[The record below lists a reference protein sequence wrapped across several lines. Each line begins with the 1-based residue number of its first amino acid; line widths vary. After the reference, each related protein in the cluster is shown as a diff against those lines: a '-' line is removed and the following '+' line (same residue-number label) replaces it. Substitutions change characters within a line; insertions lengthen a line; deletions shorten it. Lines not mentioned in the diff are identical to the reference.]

1 MVDTTLLDKLNL
13 IYKFVKDNSFTF
25 LIVLLIIIILL
36 DFIYGNNSKQTKI
49 LYICIMILTL
59 VYGLFEYYKPLL
71 NILDIYITYIFKL
84 TYFPSIIDY
93 FSMIIITIIVEIY
106 SIKKLNGVQKNIN
119 IWISIIIELLFI
131 INIIALNNINIDLNN
146 ITSIY
151 ENDLLLSIF
160 QISSIVFM
168 IWIIYNLLTYLIK
181 SFLNKRIEMPKL
193 NDYYE

>member
-1 MVDTTLLDKLNL
+1 MVDTTLLDKINL

-36 DFIYGNNSKQTKI
+36 DFIYGNNTKQTKI

-106 SIKKLNGVQKNIN
+106 SIKKLNSVQKNIN
-119 IWISIIIELLFI
+119 LWISIIIELLFI

-160 QISSIVFM
+160 QISSILFM

>member
-1 MVDTTLLDKLNL
+1 M
-13 IYKFVKDNSFTF
+13 
-25 LIVLLIIIILL
+25 L
-36 DFIYGNNSKQTKI
+36 DFIYGNNTKQTKI
-49 LYICIMILTL
+49 LYICIMILIL

-106 SIKKLNGVQKNIN
+106 SIKKLNSVQKNIN

-160 QISSIVFM
+160 QISSIIFM

>member
-25 LIVLLIIIILL
+25 LIILLIIIILL
-36 DFIYGNNSKQTKI
+36 DFIYGNNTKQTKI
-49 LYICIMILTL
+49 LYICIMILIL

-106 SIKKLNGVQKNIN
+106 SIKKLNSVQKNIN

-160 QISSIVFM
+160 QISSIIFM

>member
-25 LIVLLIIIILL
+25 LIVLLTIIILL
-36 DFIYGNNSKQTKI
+36 DFIYGNNTKQTKI
-49 LYICIMILTL
+49 LYICIMILIL

-93 FSMIIITIIVEIY
+93 FSMIFITIIIEIY
-106 SIKKLNGVQKNIN
+106 SIKKLNSVQKNIN

-160 QISSIVFM
+160 QISSILFM

>member
-13 IYKFVKDNSFTF
+13 IYKFVKDNSFIF

-36 DFIYGNNSKQTKI
+36 DFIYGNNTKQTKI

-106 SIKKLNGVQKNIN
+106 SIKKLNSVQKNIN

>member
-1 MVDTTLLDKLNL
+1 
-13 IYKFVKDNSFTF
+13 
-25 LIVLLIIIILL
+25 
-36 DFIYGNNSKQTKI
+36 
-49 LYICIMILTL
+49 MILTL

-106 SIKKLNGVQKNIN
+106 SIKKLNSVQKNIN